1 MNGVKR
7 VRGTSDPLCFAVLTS
22 AEVQH
27 AYNARQAIISTGDQ
41 LMMMLL
47 PQSVC
52 LYIYIYIY
60 IARQRKRIIH
70 NFLHSQAA
78 NDVCAKDTFVSLLCN

>member
-7 VRGTSDPLCFAVLTS
+7 VRATSDPLCLAVLTS

-27 AYNARQAIISTGDQ
+27 AYNALQANISTGDQ

-52 LYIYIYIY
+52 LYIYIT
-60 IARQRKRIIH
+60 RQRKRIIH